1 MSKILPAAEAASVA
15 APETGRADEG
25 QASRKAAVAWGR
37 RFFWHLCLYI
47 GVILVFVLQAQPT
60 TGSGGPIKVEFQYQ
74 QF

>member
-1 MSKILPAAEAASVA
+1 MKLFRKSDPAAGDGAQDQGA
-15 APETGRADEG
+15 
-25 QASRKAAVAWGR
+25 RKSGLAWGR

>member
-1 MSKILPAAEAASVA
+1 MSKFLAWARPKAGGS
-15 APETGRADEG
+15 ADE
-25 QASRKAAVAWGR
+25 QEPRKGSAWGR

>member
-1 MSKILPAAEAASVA
+1 MNKTLPAA
-15 APETGRADEG
+15 APEAGSADEG
-25 QASRKAAVAWGR
+25 QASRKAAAAWGR
-37 RFFWHLCLYI
+37 RFLWHLCLYI

>member
-1 MSKILPAAEAASVA
+1 MNLIPGAETAQGEA
-15 APETGRADEG
+15 G
-25 QASRKAAVAWGR
+25 QKQDARKAAKAWGR
-37 RFFWHLCLYI
+37 RFFWHLCLYV

>member
-1 MSKILPAAEAASVA
+1 MKFFRTAASK
-15 APETGRADEG
+15 ETVVVDG
-25 QASRKAAVAWGR
+25 QETRKAGSPWGR